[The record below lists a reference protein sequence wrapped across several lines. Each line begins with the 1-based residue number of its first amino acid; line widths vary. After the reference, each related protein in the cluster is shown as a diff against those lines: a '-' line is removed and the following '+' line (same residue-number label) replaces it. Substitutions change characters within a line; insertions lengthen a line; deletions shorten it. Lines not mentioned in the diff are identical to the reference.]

1 MREPENNEAKNSV
14 RLDEHARM
22 SLPDDHDAIVRAMP
36 GCSDQ
41 TYRGVQA

>member
-1 MREPENNEAKNSV
+1 MREPENNEAQNGV
-14 RLDEHARM
+14 RLDESVSM

-36 GCSDQ
+36 DCWDQ